1 MRGGCYCRIIR
12 YWFITGKIIIFI
24 SHKNIWINMHKAY
37 MTHIL
42 RILHVRV
49 KEVVANGENTEIKP
63 TDTTEIETLG
73 DIL

>member
-1 MRGGCYCRIIR
+1 MHGGCYCRIIR

-24 SHKNIWINMHKAY
+24 SHKNIWINMHNAY

-42 RILHVRV
+42 GILHVGI
-49 KEVVANGENTEIKP
+49 KECVANGENTEIKP

>member
-1 MRGGCYCRIIR
+1 
-12 YWFITGKIIIFI
+12 
-24 SHKNIWINMHKAY
+24 MHNAY

-42 RILHVRV
+42 GILHVGI
-49 KEVVANGENTEIKP
+49 KECVANGENTEIKP

>member
-1 MRGGCYCRIIR
+1 MRDGCYCWIIR

-49 KEVVANGENTEIKP
+49 K
-63 TDTTEIETLG
+63 
-73 DIL
+73 